1 MVAHT
6 CPGSFN
12 CSAWEGRTSF
22 DIGPVPTYVSI
33 FSSSLSCLGSLLIFV
48 AYYMLPKK
56 LRTGVPTI
64 ITLLAIADFVTA
76 IGYLFAAGNFLSHFN
91 VRDASKCD
99 TFQILCEIQSFVTTW
114 SSLCSYAW
122 TNILAV
128 HFYLK
133 IVQHQTQRRD
143 AKLIPIYNIV
153 AWGGPLLIMVPLLAT
168 GKLGFSPYVASNWC
182 YVADRSTT
190 LNVVVITV
198 LLVAGELWVLVTYLV
213 AAGLY
218 ILTSTHLRVQVCCL
232 LFPTSN
238 LYPHILPHLQSSTC
252 IYMQHMLFD
261 YISLAVSAYTCRW
274 PINAAACVSC
284 DQWPSDRDQSFLI
297 SWLMCM

>member
-12 CSAWEGRTSF
+12 CSAREGRTSF

-56 LRTGVPTI
+56 LRTGIPTI
-64 ITLLAIADFVTA
+64 ITLLAIADLVTA

-133 IVQHQTQRRD
+133 IVQHQTQCRD

-182 YVADRSTT
+182 YVADTNYGHTT
-190 LNVVVITV
+190 LKQDVVVIVV

-232 LFPTSN
+232 LSRPLPPYGHHIHKVQPVQHN
-238 LYPHILPHLQSSTC
+238 VLYRLNFFSCTC
-252 IYMQHMLFD
+252 YLTIY
-261 YISLAVSAYTCRW
+261 LAISAY
-274 PINAAACVSC
+274 ACMQVALQVPLSNQCSC
-284 DQWPSDRDQSFLI
+284 MRKL
-297 SWLMCM
+297 

>member
-12 CSAWEGRTSF
+12 CSAREGRTSF

-48 AYYMLPKK
+48 AYYVLPKK

-76 IGYLFAAGNFLSHFN
+76 IGYLFAAGNFLSHYN
-91 VRDASKCD
+91 VRDTSKCD

-133 IVQHQTQRRD
+133 IVQHQTQHRD

-182 YVADRSTT
+182 YVADTNYGSTT
-190 LNVVVITV
+190 LKQDVVVIVV

-218 ILTSTHLRVQVCCL
+218 VVTSTHLRVQVCCL
-232 LFPTSN
+232 LFPTS
-238 LYPHILPHLQSSTC
+238 T
-252 IYMQHMLFD
+252 
-261 YISLAVSAYTCRW
+261 
-274 PINAAACVSC
+274 
-284 DQWPSDRDQSFLI
+284 LI
-297 SWLMCM
+297 

>member
-12 CSAWEGRTSF
+12 CSAREGRTSF

-48 AYYMLPKK
+48 AYYVLPKK

-76 IGYLFAAGNFLSHFN
+76 IGYLFAAGNFLSHYN
-91 VRDASKCD
+91 VRDTSKCD

-133 IVQHQTQRRD
+133 IVQQQTQCRD
-143 AKLIPIYNIV
+143 AKLIAIYNIV
-153 AWGGPLLIMVPLLAT
+153 AWGGPLLIMVPLLAM

-182 YVADRSTT
+182 YVADTNYGSTT
-190 LNVVVITV
+190 LKQDVVVIVV

-218 ILTSTHLRVQVCCL
+218 IVTSTHLRVQVCCL
-232 LFPTSN
+232 LSPTST
-238 LYPHILPHLQSSTC
+238 LIFYHICKVQPEHAAHA
-252 IYMQHMLFD
+252 IRP
-261 YISLAVSAYTCRW
+261 YISGRFCICMHAGG
-274 PINAAACVSC
+274 
-284 DQWPSDRDQSFLI
+284 PSGNH
-297 SWLMCM
+297 

>member
-1 MVAHT
+1 MVKTTDAFVEPLI

-12 CSAWEGRTSF
+12 CSAREGRTSF

-33 FSSSLSCLGSLLIFV
+33 FSSSLSCLGSLLIFLV
-48 AYYMLPKK
+48 YYVLPKR
-56 LRTGVPTI
+56 LRTGVQTI
-64 ITLLAIADFVTA
+64 ITLLVIADFVTA
-76 IGYLFAAGNFLSHFN
+76 IGYLFAAGNFLSHYN

-133 IVQHQTQRRD
+133 IVQQQTQHRD

-182 YVADRSTT
+182 YVADASYKSTT
-190 LNVVVITV
+190 LKQDAVVIVV

-213 AAGLY
+213 AAG
-218 ILTSTHLRVQVCCL
+218 HVGGGK
-232 LFPTSN
+232 
-238 LYPHILPHLQSSTC
+238 
-252 IYMQHMLFD
+252 
-261 YISLAVSAYTCRW
+261 W
-274 PINAAACVSC
+274 PENKATAMPFKNC
-284 DQWPSDRDQSFLI
+284 Q
-297 SWLMCM
+297 